1 MVLQREWRMEADR
14 REGMEPDRILAKS
27 ESDVEPQVTADSLRD
42 MTMQELAVRLE
53 RVTARIEVERA
64 KEREA
69 RAVYERLA
77 SEVKTRVDEIR
88 SEATLLVDEQ
98 RRRLAS
104 FGGFVDEKPAPL
116 PPPERFAS
124 KVEPKPDRRSKPR
137 TLEDAILEIWA
148 GGHKH
153 SPLTTDEIA
162 HALPEVGYE
171 SKAAWRSLKS
181 TVNQALAKLCN
192 GGKMSKF
199 RIDGSPLPESNPNLR
214 ARRYMPPPEGD
225 GGIDGDHDDRDGDLR
240 D

>member
-1 MVLQREWRMEADR
+1 MEADR
-14 REGMEPDRILAKS
+14 REGWSPDRMLAAS

-42 MTMQELAVRLE
+42 MTMQELAARLE

-69 RAVYERLA
+69 RAAYERLA
-77 SEVKTRVDEIR
+77 SEVKSRVDAIR

-104 FGGFVDEKPAPL
+104 FGGFVDAEPPAPAF
-116 PPPERFAS
+116 ERFAS

-137 TLEDAILEIWA
+137 TLEDAILAIWA
-148 GGHKH
+148 GGHKS

-162 HALPEVGYE
+162 HALPVVGYE

-214 ARRYMPPPEGD
+214 ARRYMPPPEED
-225 GGIDGDHDDRDGDLR
+225 GGIDDLR
-240 D
+240 DDSGDDQRD